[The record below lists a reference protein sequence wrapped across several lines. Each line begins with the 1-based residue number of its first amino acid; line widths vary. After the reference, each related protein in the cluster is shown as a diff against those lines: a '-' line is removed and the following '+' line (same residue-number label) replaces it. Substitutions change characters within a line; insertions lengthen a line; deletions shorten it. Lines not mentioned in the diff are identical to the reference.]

1 MSNEFAKSLKTVSK
15 AIIIMLPI
23 IVTFSL
29 IVTSFSNG
37 DTKALF
43 FIFRSLLFYGLNFLF
58 VDILGAQLLGDGAAA
73 VPSLLDDDGDGDDQI
88 DKFLRNLFKWGNIG
102 NNTPRFS
109 VGFMSFVLMY
119 LCLPLK
125 NLPRDTEFP
134 LLMVFVMVIL
144 TICSIFVS
152 FVSFDTIGAGM
163 DVYKSIGAH
172 ILAVGVG
179 LGWGAAWY
187 GIVKGKKDNPSG
199 RTYFSA
205 NSADSV
211 KCSRPSTQAFK
222 CTVYKDGKPVGDIN
236 T

>member
-1 MSNEFAKSLKTVSK
+1 
-15 AIIIMLPI
+15 
-23 IVTFSL
+23 
-29 IVTSFSNG
+29 
-37 DTKALF
+37 
-43 FIFRSLLFYGLNFLF
+43 
-58 VDILGAQLLGDGAAA
+58 
-73 VPSLLDDDGDGDDQI
+73 
-88 DKFLRNLFKWGNIG
+88 
-102 NNTPRFS
+102 
-109 VGFMSFVLMY
+109 MY

-125 NLPRDTEFP
+125 KLPKDREFP

-144 TICSIFVS
+144 TICSIIVS
-152 FVSFDTIGAGM
+152 FNVSNTIYIM
-163 DVYKSIGAH
+163 KSIGLH
-172 ILAVGVG
+172 ILAVSVG

-187 GIVKGKKDNPSG
+187 GIIKGKKDNPSG

>member
-1 MSNEFAKSLKTVSK
+1 MDTFTASLTNVSK

-29 IVTSFSNG
+29 IVTSFING
-37 DTKALF
+37 DTKSLF
-43 FIFRSLLFYGLNFLF
+43 FIFGALLLYGLNLFF
-58 VDILGAQLLGDGAAA
+58 VDFLVVKYGTIGDLTVA
-73 VPSLLDDDGDGDDQI
+73 VDAPI
-88 DKFLRNLFKWGNIG
+88 NTFLSKLFKWEGLGLKI
-102 NNTPRFS
+102 TPSFT
-109 VGFMSFVLMY
+109 VAFMSFVLMY

-134 LLMVFVMVIL
+134 LLMVFVLVIL

-152 FVSFDTIGAGM
+152 FNVLGAPTTPSNFG
-163 DVYKSIGAH
+163 VHA
-172 ILAVGVG
+172 LAVAIGM
-179 LGWGAAWY
+179 GWGAAWF

-222 CTVYKDGKPVGDIN
+222 CTVYKDGQPVGDIN

>member
-1 MSNEFAKSLKTVSK
+1 MPTGFANALRNVSNT
-15 AIIIMLPI
+15 IIIMLPI
-23 IVTFSL
+23 IITFSL
-29 IVTSFSNG
+29 IVTSFING

-43 FIFRSLLFYGLNFLF
+43 FIFGVLLLYGLNLFF
-58 VDILGAQLLGDGAAA
+58 VDFLGGKLVATTPD
-73 VPSLLDDDGDGDDQI
+73 VDDGDEGDTGDTDVI
-88 DKFLRNLFKWGNIG
+88 SKFLSKLFKLGSIG
-102 NNTPRFS
+102 VNTPSFS

-152 FVSFDTIGAGM
+152 FKVSNTLITL
-163 DVYKSIGAH
+163 KSIGAH
-172 ILAVGVG
+172 ILAVSVG

-187 GIVKGKKDNPSG
+187 GIIKGKKNNPSG

-205 NSADSV
+205 NSPDSV

-222 CTVYKDGKPVGDIN
+222 CTVFKDGKPVGDIN